1 MIKLTEKQVVLL
13 LYGIAVLTGI
23 ALMLCLPRLGY
34 DIRED
39 FTFIALTTLSI
50 PLIIFA
56 IGSIIILIKFK
67 YIKLNF

>member
-1 MIKLTEKQVVLL
+1 MTKLTEKQAVLL
-13 LYGIAVLTGI
+13 LYGIAVFTAV

-39 FTFIALTTLSI
+39 FIFIALITLSI

-56 IGSIIILIKFK
+56 VGSIILIKLK
-67 YIKLNF
+67 NILV

>member
-1 MIKLTEKQVVLL
+1 MTKLTEKQAVLL
-13 LYGIAVLTGI
+13 LYAIVTIIAV

-39 FTFIALTTLSI
+39 FIFIALIMFSI

-56 IGSIIILIKFK
+56 IGSIILIKLG
-67 YIKLNF
+67 YIKI

>member
-1 MIKLTEKQVVLL
+1 MIKLTEKQAVLL
-13 LYGIAVLTGI
+13 LYAIVTIIAV

-39 FTFIALTTLSI
+39 FIFIALITLSI

-56 IGSIIILIKFK
+56 VGSIILIKLK
-67 YIKLNF
+67 NILV